1 MSNTENNKHLLE
13 ITNLTVSF
21 KMQNKKNIFPVNN
34 VSFTIDKNE
43 TVGFVGESG
52 SGKSSLA
59 YSIMRLLPKNGKI
72 INGSIKL
79 YDKELTNLPI
89 SKLQK
94 IRGSK
99 IAIIPQ
105 NPMSSFD
112 PIYTIGYQMKE
123 MFKIHSEEKKN
134 LIDRELKKELNKTDK
149 NEKIILKNIKK
160 NINKLINN
168 RLIELLKLVGINDP
182 ERRLKQYPNELSGG
196 MLQRIM
202 IAMNL
207 ICEPD
212 LLIADEPTTALDVTV
227 QAQIIKLLKLI
238 QSKMNMGI
246 MIITHDLGIV
256 ANICDTVNVMYAGSI
271 IESGDVKEIFQN
283 PKHEYTKKLM
293 LSTPKFNTKKLESI
307 NGNPVTLSNL
317 PSGCAFAERCD
328 ECMEICLK
336 KKPTMIK
343 VKNGHYSSCFKY
355 LHEKFTNN
363 EISEKNLNDLIK

>member
-328 ECMEICLK
+328 
-336 KKPTMIK
+336 
-343 VKNGHYSSCFKY
+343 
-355 LHEKFTNN
+355 
-363 EISEKNLNDLIK
+363 